1 MNSNIVE
8 IDAARPL
15 GELTATL
22 QALCDEVE
30 TQRTKTA
37 VVLRLTS
44 SGDTPQWPGE
54 ITVSA
59 VNRWERAVRRLET
72 LDAITVA
79 VAAETCAG
87 PALDLLLATDFRI
100 GATGLRLALPV
111 NDGHFWPG
119 MALYRLVQHLG
130 AQRARQIVMWG
141 TDIPLGRAVG
151 LGLIDQVGDSIEE
164 AVATATALT
173 GRLSD
178 RETALRRQLIAEAV
192 SSEYDEAL
200 GIHLAA
206 CDRELRRLRAAAES
220 GESDESADEA
230 AVAAPAGPVLTG
242 AVA

>member
-1 MNSNIVE
+1 MHSNIVE
-8 IDAARPL
+8 IDATLSLA
-15 GELTATL
+15 ELTATV

-30 TQRTKTA
+30 THRATGA

-44 SGDTPQWPGE
+44 GGDAPQWPGDV
-54 ITVSA
+54 TVSA
-59 VNRWERAVRRLET
+59 VNRWERAVRRLEK

-100 GATGLRLALPV
+100 AASGLRLALPV

-119 MALYRLVQHLG
+119 MTLYRLVRHLG

-151 LGLIDQVGDSIEE
+151 LGLIDESADSVVE
-164 AVATATALT
+164 ALATATALT
-173 GRLSD
+173 GRLSN

-192 SSEYDEAL
+192 TAEYEEAL
-200 GIHLAA
+200 GLHLAA
-206 CDRELRRLRAAAES
+206 CDRELRRLRAAAAGRAAAEPAGS
-220 GESDESADEA
+220 TAAELSE
-230 AVAAPAGPVLTG
+230 AVA
-242 AVA
+242 